1 MKDIQQL
8 KEEFDKLGKADNLAM
23 VKFYESNADSINSIN
38 VNKDNSHYDAKLR
51 LQSEYGLSLVSAG
64 YYSQAVS
71 VLKDS
76 IEMFE
81 SSPTID
87 SKNLYEI
94 TYFEHLLW
102 NYGLALWET
111 KKINEAKILFDR
123 LALNYP
129 KNEKYRAWLNGLKA
143 EKVKKITR
151 PLWIVCGIWLIGE
164 LTVFEKFDNSL
175 QLTLSLVGI
184 LFLVAVGVAE
194 LYIYL
199 TMKKKASA

>member
-87 SKNLYEI
+87 SKNLYGI